1 MSSVLKTLVLFIAKM
16 HDKLSDLLYFH
27 FPSLNDKWLHF
38 LVMGVFGTA
47 LALMTYPLIK
57 WLVDR
62 KMYLAITWIYF
73 FSFMFVFT
81 FAVEIG
87 QKITGTGNMEFS
99 DITYGLGGF
108 LSMFLLAALIIKLT
122 ELLRR
127 RRQMPEQED
136 TESLRTHK

>member
-1 MSSVLKTLVLFIAKM
+1 MSRILRTLVLFIAKL
-16 HDKLSDLLYFH
+16 HDRLSAFLLAR

-38 LVMGVFGTA
+38 LVMGVFGTV
-47 LALMTYPLIK
+47 LALIAYPIVK

-62 KMYLAITWIYF
+62 KMYLTITWIYF

-108 LSMFLLAALIIKLT
+108 LVMFLIAAGAIKLA
-122 ELLRR
+122 ELLRNGCD
-127 RRQMPEQED
+127 QTSE
-136 TESLRTHK
+136 